1 MTTIILMRVRS
12 MKVFYFLLLLALLM
26 SDGASFSTKTKTNLI
41 SASASAS
48 ASSSLVHHRTHRYS
62 NHGYLQMTDD
72 WSSGGNNDSNKWVSS
87 INDYN
92 DDDNNNNNNNNNSDD
107 NENENEKDSSNKDT
121 KVNDKDD
128 EYNIWHNTMWSDFE
142 SFEEEEG
149 TGTSLELSNKNSN
162 SDDENDDN
170 DVELI
175 DDSELWL
182 NTLAAISAEEIDFN
196 QKENERADKVRKMQ
210 EWGFDDTTIRN
221 TFDVA
226 IDDSKETKDEAPGM
240 SNYRQGLYKDDIDW
254 EDDDELMDT
263 VESHSR
269 VDIDK
274 TTGEP
279 IRQQHVYVDEHA
291 CIGCTNCATIAQST
305 FFMESGMGRARVFAQ
320 WGDKDDTIATAIET
334 CPVDCIYYVP
344 YEELVALEVDRRD
357 QRINN
362 QARLVNQ
369 GESAHMASTS
379 SHNFSA
385 PQLISGNAGSR
396 CQNCPTNGCHN
407 CPMFGVGKNPE
418 YERREQVRLISVQRK
433 KLEQERANNNKSVQL

>member
-41 SASASAS
+41 SAS